1 MSNTM
6 WKFNL
11 PLLVCLSLGAGP
23 AKLAGSGDTE
33 ATRVNPPIRVRVWT
47 WLIKIQNINYPADEL
62 TVDMFITFTY
72 DLKFKDKINPMKHFE
87 IVEAKSVT
95 MLEVDETPRPAK
107 SEYYQTFRCIA
118 VIGKQ
123 WDTLVTV
130 KRKGPD
136 SCHN

>member
-11 PLLVCLSLGAGP
+11 PLLVCLSLGAVP

-33 ATRVNPPIRVRVWT
+33 TTRGNPPIRVRVWT